1 MNSNKVIFLLITQ
14 IDKGKIKKMEY
25 LVPIISTFCPFYG
38 NSEVQVHPDVLRGK
52 QLVNLTIRFMW
63 WVEYFLYYHGIVK
76 TFDIYHLWNHYVYVQ
91 AEVSVS

>member
-1 MNSNKVIFLLITQ
+1 
-14 IDKGKIKKMEY
+14 
-25 LVPIISTFCPFYG
+25 
-38 NSEVQVHPDVLRGK
+38 VLRGK